1 MPKTSSKSVSK
12 AAPKKKKTV
21 TTKSRAVT
29 KKPVAKKKSTSTKKR
44 STTKSSKLGVNTK
57 VTKTAMTAKAA
68 LKIKK
73 PVKKTKSVAEAPKK
87 TPEKKVAKVS
97 ISKKSLP
104 AREPVILPTRMSI
117 RAREKALVLAKVF
130 EKDFYVPG
138 LTLARFGGF
147 CFIIIG
153 GIATMSQLDMLVPN
167 QACGIDNC
175 QVAQAS
181 SVLDGAVQNIAEPG
195 YLELLTD
202 LPSTVTVKTNLP
214 LEITSVV
221 EVFARLSFISSDG
234 SQQIPIPVRTIGNN
248 KYEVSIDPANLQSF
262 DYELLV
268 TVVHKDRI
276 KPVLYSLGYFAVTHN
291 SNINTEV
298 LMDLLDE
305 VEPVDTNNVDNT
317 DSQILSELDQ
327 DAFGVSFVE
336 SDSTREQVVPDQKPR
351 TTIDNAKAQ
360 IVETEKSAS
369 QNIRITTNPVAIGV
383 TTVRLEEIVKGGQTF
398 FYLRKV
404 QGLHTQRIGILISG
418 RDRFTFDSRL
428 YPNGQY
434 QLYAETTV
442 GGKKIVSNNA
452 DLVITN
458 QIAKLET
465 SVVSSTTQREL
476 VTIKD
481 ALVTQPTTKE
491 RQSESEILRN
501 QTDANSV
508 VFDPTASL
516 NNRVVTLFNTDS
528 EKLNILLQNYAA
540 AQQSGDEL
548 LIAEAERAIRLY
560 KEGVISAALADP
572 RDRSIAKELDESLQ
586 QELTKLQ
593 QKVRTFE
600 KVRQER
606 SDIESSV
613 DTDGDGISD
622 FDEVNLYRTNPQ
634 LADTDGDGFTD
645 GVEIMRGFDPTNALI
660 EAVMTYQS
668 PKDVVGVVTTN
679 TLQVLQVEPKVIVAS
694 SNEPE
699 SVQAVVRGR
708 GLPNSFVTLY
718 IFSTP
723 TIVTVR
729 TEADGTFE
737 YTFSKELEDGE
748 HQVFVALT
756 DNTGAIVAQ
765 SEPFTFI
772 KEAQAFT
779 PVDAQEMMASDNTTD
794 FNSITSPYR
803 LVLGMSVLALGV
815 LLILLGVGLRGNR
828 PEIIITEK
836 ELA

>member
-1 MPKTSSKSVSK
+1 
-12 AAPKKKKTV
+12 
-21 TTKSRAVT
+21 
-29 KKPVAKKKSTSTKKR
+29 
-44 STTKSSKLGVNTK
+44 
-57 VTKTAMTAKAA
+57 
-68 LKIKK
+68 
-73 PVKKTKSVAEAPKK
+73 
-87 TPEKKVAKVS
+87 
-97 ISKKSLP
+97 
-104 AREPVILPTRMSI
+104 
-117 RAREKALVLAKVF
+117 
-130 EKDFYVPG
+130 
-138 LTLARFGGF
+138 
-147 CFIIIG
+147 
-153 GIATMSQLDMLVPN
+153 
-167 QACGIDNC
+167 
-175 QVAQAS
+175 
-181 SVLDGAVQNIAEPG
+181 
-195 YLELLTD
+195 
-202 LPSTVTVKTNLP
+202 
-214 LEITSVV
+214 
-221 EVFARLSFISSDG
+221 
-234 SQQIPIPVRTIGNN
+234 
-248 KYEVSIDPANLQSF
+248 
-262 DYELLV
+262 
-268 TVVHKDRI
+268 
-276 KPVLYSLGYFAVTHN
+276 
-291 SNINTEV
+291 
-298 LMDLLDE
+298 
-305 VEPVDTNNVDNT
+305 
-317 DSQILSELDQ
+317 
-327 DAFGVSFVE
+327 
-336 SDSTREQVVPDQKPR
+336 
-351 TTIDNAKAQ
+351 
-360 IVETEKSAS
+360 
-369 QNIRITTNPVAIGV
+369 
-383 TTVRLEEIVKGGQTF
+383 
-398 FYLRKV
+398 
-404 QGLHTQRIGILISG
+404 
-418 RDRFTFDSRL
+418 
-428 YPNGQY
+428 
-434 QLYAETTV
+434 
-442 GGKKIVSNNA
+442 
-452 DLVITN
+452 
-458 QIAKLET
+458 
-465 SVVSSTTQREL
+465 
-476 VTIKD
+476 
-481 ALVTQPTTKE
+481 
-491 RQSESEILRN
+491 
-501 QTDANSV
+501 
-508 VFDPTASL
+508 
-516 NNRVVTLFNTDS
+516 
-528 EKLNILLQNYAA
+528 
-540 AQQSGDEL
+540 L

-708 GLPNSFVTLY
+708 GLSNSFVTLY

-779 PVDAQEMMASDNTTD
+779 PVDAQEMMASDNTTN